1 MMLQALGIWACFRK
15 TLWGCRW
22 RSLTH
27 VDLAVACIKRKVSPA
42 AHLQVADH
50 LDINRDDSDDSKVA
64 SLGAVVAPGE
74 QIWCK
79 VVEVK
84 EGDERWVLCRA
95 AVFLPGCAWA

>member
-1 MMLQALGIWACFRK
+1 MQTLFVLALTAMLP
-15 TLWGCRW
+15 
-22 RSLTH
+22 
-27 VDLAVACIKRKVSPA
+27 PA
-42 AHLQVADH
+42 APLQVADH
-50 LDINRDDSDDSKVA
+50 LDINRDDSDESKVA

-95 AVFLPGCAWA
+95 AVFLPGITGVYSVPVCLQRLRQSVLSPLC

>member
-1 MMLQALGIWACFRK
+1 MLP
-15 TLWGCRW
+15 
-22 RSLTH
+22 
-27 VDLAVACIKRKVSPA
+27 PA

-95 AVFLPGCAWA
+95 AVFLPRVAGGYSMPVCLQ

>member
-1 MMLQALGIWACFRK
+1 MLPHG
-15 TLWGCRW
+15 
-22 RSLTH
+22 
-27 VDLAVACIKRKVSPA
+27 
-42 AHLQVADH
+42 AHLQMADH

-95 AVFLPGCAWA
+95 AVFLPGATGVYSVPVCLQQLWQSIRSPLCRLR